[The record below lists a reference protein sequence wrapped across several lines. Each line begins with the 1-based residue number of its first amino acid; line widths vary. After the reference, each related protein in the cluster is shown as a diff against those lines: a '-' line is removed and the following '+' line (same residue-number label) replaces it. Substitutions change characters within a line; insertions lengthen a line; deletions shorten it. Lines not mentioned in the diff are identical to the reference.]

1 MALWPFGR
9 HKKRA
14 RRGDDEVT
22 TTTTTTTTTAPA
34 ASSSP
39 ARQPHTPPA
48 QTEAATKTAT
58 TGGHGFSAGRLVRR
72 DSKRQKY
79 SGVSPA
85 AAPPVPATPTAITT
99 TAPAA
104 TSSPVAITTPATPA
118 TAATAATDSPMTLP
132 AGRALR
138 QPTSVDTFASVN
150 ALAPSKLRQSEH
162 QHHQNT
168 MMSQVQIQDS
178 RDASTAPYLVPTL
191 HGKRYPSEP
200 TSILRRRSE
209 RRRRIDP
216 EREQEIKRMG
226 SLVWEHPKRN
236 NNNNNNPS
244 TATATSNRDKHLSD
258 PFTSSPAPSAPIR
271 DQGESPSY
279 TFKLGA
285 LNALSPR
292 PFLRYASADGT
303 RSSLPPT
310 ADISRS
316 STTRDKAKPRWF
328 SADQAAATAGS
339 SKKIEELADSMDAGA
354 LRQLMDRD
362 RRRRLVKRQILREQQ
377 QQQAAAAARQAEE
390 ASAEHQQ
397 QQLQTQQPEPESR
410 VEPQVEQQ
418 QLQTQTQP
426 LEKIVTAGTTSI
438 PSSQDRMDVSK
449 PQSQQQSL
457 QQTQSWLQDA
467 SKESLVKG
475 EHAVEIETATDV
487 LKTEHGRQSQ
497 VAPSTVLSRNG
508 QTLELALPA
517 DEHRDEIPDIREHP
531 AFRQPSVSETS
542 ASASLSVSA
551 SASASTK
558 PSTMLNETKL
568 GRTWTQLFRR
578 RGTLRRKPNRNIL
591 PKNGSSEFSVT
602 SRTHQYFNRG
612 GAAAAH
618 HGAGSAASHPIAIG
632 TAASSHRAGTDTQS
646 ITSKFTEHLDDGC
659 SGSGS
664 AVRLSTSAPG
674 PRMYSPE
681 PPYNL
686 HREDSYSVSVSAS
699 QRMSG
704 AEKYSISG
712 MSAGAGIGAGTYVS
726 GPDTRPNST
735 FLAQSLASIDSE
747 GSWLSGRPSRR
758 LSQAPL
764 KSPGSTR
771 ERLDDTSP
779 IIDPDLEDDNA
790 ISSDEY
796 FGALP
801 VPKEEEEEEG
811 TFPKHHRGLNITTA
825 SNDAADVHHP
835 AIMNGHSD
843 EAEISP
849 LPEEADDG
857 MALANA
863 DGDPPTWHSSVG
875 KQPRLVNPETRAKSR
890 EGLFTEFIDSEN
902 EISPIDEPEDVTEIR
917 RAQSV
922 DLGRHIRHMSVG
934 SAKLVTL
941 SRAESSGKRHSS
953 ISMSSSGI
961 FPSRADDEI

>member
-14 RRGDDEVT
+14 RKGDDEA
-22 TTTTTTTTTAPA
+22 TTTATDNTTA
-34 ASSSP
+34 ATTDQRP
-39 ARQPHTPPA
+39 QTPPA
-48 QTEAATKTAT
+48 QTETATKAAT
-58 TGGHGFSAGRLVRR
+58 TGEHHGHGGLSAGKLVRR

-79 SGVSPA
+79 SALPPA
-85 AAPPVPATPTAITT
+85 AAAAAATAATT
-99 TAPAA
+99 T
-104 TSSPVAITTPATPA
+104 TSSPATPA
-118 TAATAATDSPMTLP
+118 TAATADSPMTLP

-138 QPTSVDTFASVN
+138 QPTSVDTFASVS
-150 ALAPSKLRQSEH
+150 ALVPSKLRQAEQPH
-162 QHHQNT
+162 IQNAA
-168 MMSQVQIQDS
+168 MPSHPSQVQGEGS
-178 RDASTAPYLVPTL
+178 SSAYPVPTL
-191 HGKRYPSEP
+191 HHGKRYLSEP

-216 EREQEIKRMG
+216 ERELEIKRMG
-226 SLVWEHPKRN
+226 SLVWEHPKRSSAATTTTTTNSNNHN
-236 NNNNNNPS
+236 NN
-244 TATATSNRDKHLSD
+244 TSNKDKHLSD
-258 PFTSSPAPSAPIR
+258 PFTSSSTAANAAASSTTFDHQAEPPSH
-271 DQGESPSY
+271 
-279 TFKLGA
+279 TFKLSA

-292 PFLRYASADGT
+292 PFLRYASSDGN
-303 RSSLPPT
+303 RSSLPAT

-339 SKKIEELADSMDAGA
+339 SKKINELADTMDAGA

-362 RRRRLVKRQILREQQ
+362 RRRRLVKRQILRVQQQQQQ
-377 QQQAAAAARQAEE
+377 QQQASAAARQADKPVEQKDQVPQPEE
-390 ASAEHQQ
+390 PQSEVDT
-397 QQLQTQQPEPESR
+397 QTQ
-410 VEPQVEQQ
+410 
-418 QLQTQTQP
+418 LQTQP
-426 LEKIVTAGTTSI
+426 LEKIVSAETASI
-438 PSSQDRMDVSK
+438 PSSSPDPMDVSK

-457 QQTQSWLQDA
+457 EPVQSWLQDA
-467 SKESLVKG
+467 SKESLVKEDRVQTAQRKIEEEADAG
-475 EHAVEIETATDV
+475 EHQGPA
-487 LKTEHGRQSQ
+487 
-497 VAPSTVLSRNG
+497 APLATVLSRNG
-508 QTLELALPA
+508 QPLELALPA
-517 DEHRDEIPDIREHP
+517 DERRDEIPDIRQHP

-542 ASASLSVSA
+542 ASASASV

-591 PKNGSSEFSVT
+591 PKNSSSEFSVT
-602 SRTHQYFNRG
+602 SRTHQYVNPG
-612 GAAAAH
+612 AIPGAGAA
-618 HGAGSAASHPIAIG
+618 SSPPIAIAA
-632 TAASSHRAGTDTQS
+632 TASSHRAGTDTQS
-646 ITSKFTEHLDDGC
+646 ITSKFTEHLDDG
-659 SGSGS
+659 SASGS
-664 AVRLSTSAPG
+664 AIQLSASAPGG

-681 PPYNL
+681 PLYNL
-686 HREDSYSVSVSAS
+686 HREDSYSVSVAPS

-712 MSAGAGIGAGTYVS
+712 ISAGGAGTGTGAGAYMS

-771 ERLDDTSP
+771 ERLNDDVSP

-801 VPKEEEEEEG
+801 VPKEEEEED
-811 TFPKHHRGLNITTA
+811 TVPKHGLNITT
-825 SNDAADVHHP
+825 SNDSAIINP
-835 AIMNGHSD
+835 AVNGYND
-843 EAEISP
+843 EPDAAEINP
-849 LPEEADDG
+849 LPEDADDG

-875 KQPRLVNPETRAKSR
+875 KQPRLINPETRAKSR

-902 EISPIDEPEDVTEIR
+902 EVSPIDEPEGLTEIR

-922 DLGRHIRHMSVG
+922 DLGRHIRHISAG

-941 SRAESSGKRHSS
+941 SRAESSGKRHSNVS
-953 ISMSSSGI
+953 LSSSGV
-961 FPSRADDEI
+961 FPTRADDDI